1 MYFANGDGQVLTFD
15 IVNTLQHQEREARE
29 QDSLTLISSNDWES
43 MFSYHVQRILI
54 IVPSKEGIMPYGLHY

>member
-1 MYFANGDGQVLTFD
+1 MK
-15 IVNTLQHQEREARE
+15 REARE
-29 QDSLTLISSNDWES
+29 QDCLALIISNDLES